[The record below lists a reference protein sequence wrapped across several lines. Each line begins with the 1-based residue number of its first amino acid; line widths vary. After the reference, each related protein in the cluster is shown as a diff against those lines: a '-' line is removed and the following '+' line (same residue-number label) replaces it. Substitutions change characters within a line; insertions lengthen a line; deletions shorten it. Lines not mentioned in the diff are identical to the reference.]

1 MNARN
6 ELPGDGYVRLHQIIG
21 QREVTEEEAAA
32 NRKAGRGPRMP
43 RPAITPLFPISR
55 AGWYAGIKKGV
66 YPKPVKLSERIA
78 AWPVQAIRALLDR
91 HTA

>member
-1 MNARN
+1 MNVRN

-21 QREVTEEEAAA
+21 QREVTEEQAAT
-32 NRKAGRGPRMP
+32 NRKTGRGPRTA

-55 AGWYAGIKKGV
+55 AGWYAGIKKGI

-91 HTA
+91 MAT